1 MLELKEIMEYHDSA
15 YDNNQSTRERAA
27 DDLVFYWVSQWSD
40 SLFNSTDLEFRG
52 SFDILRKAG
61 RDIITKLKENPV
73 SLSFHPV
80 DVKND
85 EAEQLS
91 ETMSG
96 LYMSDE
102 LNNISIEAKEN
113 ALSEAIVCGFGA
125 YKMETKYEY
134 NRLGKKRQKI
144 YRIPIHEANNTVFF
158 DANAQLLDKSDAR
171 FASVL
176 TPYSEDGYKELV
188 HNLTGQDMDDIIIES
203 NFDTPEQSYTFP
215 WISEGSDRIIYV
227 TEFYH
232 RESVKDKR
240 LKVIDP
246 FGSQIELLKSDFD
259 DEADDL
265 EKQGY
270 HIIDEVD
277 IKRNKITK
285 YIASG
290 KEILAH
296 DELACDFI
304 PVIPVYGE
312 RTIIEGEEHYEG
324 LTRLGKDPQA
334 LRNFQLSY
342 LADIVSRSPRPKAM
356 FYPEQIKGFEF
367 MYDKSGADNNY
378 PYLLQNQISVGGVTL
393 PGGPAGVMP
402 EQSVPQAL
410 MASIELSRQAVEDV
424 ANPGTPQDIADPELS
439 GKAVYA
445 LEGKIDQQAMIFQ
458 QNYEHAIRRDG
469 QVYASYAGQVYS
481 FPREVTVTAQDGS
494 QSSVKLMESVID
506 EETGESKTI
515 NDLTGIEFSIYSK
528 VSSNYGSRRQMTID
542 TISEM
547 MQHIPPQSPLFNILM
562 LKQLELMDGVNFDDV
577 RKMAR
582 KQLIAMDVQEPKT
595 PQEKKEYQELK
606 AQQEK
611 QPDPNQVALQ
621 LQQAQLQLEQAKI
634 ELQQKDVMIK
644 AQAAES
650 KALVDQ
656 YNARTQ
662 RERADVEAVEAGVK
676 VRTEAFRAA
685 SDMARAT
692 AETHLSVGDLAHQLH
707 KTAIDSSHKDMEHGM
722 QAEQQ
727 QHDQQMAEKQMEMQ
741 QQQAQQ
747 QQQQS
752 TGEDE

>member
-1 MLELKEIMEYHDSA
+1 MLKLKQIMDYHDSG
-15 YDNNQSTRERAA
+15 YDHNQSTRERAA

-85 EAEQLS
+85 EAEQLA

-113 ALSEAIVCGFGA
+113 ALAEAIVCGFGA
-125 YKMETKYEY
+125 YKIETKYEY

-144 YRIPIHEANNTVFF
+144 YRIPIHEANNTVFI
-158 DANAQLLDKSDAR
+158 DPNAKLLDKSDAR
-171 FASVL
+171 WFDIL

-188 HNLTGQDMDDIIIES
+188 HELTGQDIDDIVIES
-203 NFDTPEQSYTFP
+203 NFDSPEQSYTFP
-215 WISEGSDRIIYV
+215 WVSEGSDRTIYV
-227 TEFYH
+227 AEFYH

-240 LKVIDP
+240 LTVIDP
-246 FGSQIELLKSDFD
+246 FGSQLELLKSDFD
-259 DEADDL
+259 DEVDDL

-270 HIIDEVD
+270 KIIDEVD

-296 DELACDFI
+296 DELMCDFI

-324 LTRLGKDPQA
+324 ITRLTKDPQA

-342 LADIVSRSPRPKAM
+342 LADIVSRSPRPKPM

-367 MYDKSGADNNY
+367 MYDKAGADNNY
-378 PYLLQNQISVGGVTL
+378 PYLLQNKVDISGKEQ

-402 EQSVPQAL
+402 EQNVPQAL

-445 LEGKIDQQAMIFQ
+445 LEGKIDQQAMIYQ

-481 FPREVTVTAQDGS
+481 FPREVTVTAQDGT

-506 EETGESKTI
+506 EETGQSKVI

-547 MQHIPPQSPLFNILM
+547 MQSIPPQMPLFNILM

-582 KQLIAMDVQEPKT
+582 KQLIALDVQEPKT
-595 PQEKKEYQELK
+595 PQEKLDYAKLK
-606 AQQEK
+606 AEQK
-611 QPDPNQVALQ
+611 NQPDPNQIALQ

-644 AQAAES
+644 AQAADN
-650 KALVDQ
+650 KAMIDQ
-656 YNARTQ
+656 YNAKTQ
-662 RERADVEAVEAGVK
+662 REKADVEAVEAGVK

-747 QQQQS
+747 QQS
-752 TGEDE
+752 TGEEE